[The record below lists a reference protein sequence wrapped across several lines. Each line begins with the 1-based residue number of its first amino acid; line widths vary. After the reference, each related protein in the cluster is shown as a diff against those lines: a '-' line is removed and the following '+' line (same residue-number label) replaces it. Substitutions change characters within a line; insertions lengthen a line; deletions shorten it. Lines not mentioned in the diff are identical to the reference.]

1 MKVGNVSNY
10 SISTKVVHGSK
21 CYDPH
26 TGAVSFPIYQSATFR
41 HPALYQTTGYDY
53 SRLQNPTREELEN
66 TIANIENG
74 SLDLPFPAAWRQYP
88 PYCLFFHPKT
98 ISLFP
103 MTFMVVLTDCLRKY
117 TKNTVWN
124 FPMSTQAGFRT

>member
-1 MKVGNVSNY
+1 MMKVGNVSNY

-53 SRLQNPTREELEN
+53 SRLQNPTREEPIKE
-66 TIANIENG
+66 G
-74 SLDLPFPAAWRQYP
+74 
-88 PYCLFFHPKT
+88 
-98 ISLFP
+98 
-103 MTFMVVLTDCLRKY
+103 LRLI
-117 TKNTVWN
+117 
-124 FPMSTQAGFRT
+124 RI